1 MVVGGTGP
9 MTEALPKRL
18 TADAFIA
25 WAMTRHGRFELE
37 AGEVVAMAP
46 ERLVHARTKG
56 NAYLALRTAL
66 AAASGRGE
74 TRCEA
79 LPDGASVRI
88 DDATVYE
95 PDALVRCGEPL
106 SGEEVFVPDPIVVVE
121 VLSPSTQGADTGAKL
136 EGYFRLPS
144 LHHYLIVKPASR
156 AVIHHRRDA
165 AGCGETGRIA
175 TSILHEGEIGLDPPG
190 ITLAVAALFGA

>member
-1 MVVGGTGP
+1 

-25 WAMTRHGRFELE
+25 WAMTRQGRFELE

-46 ERLVHARTKG
+46 ERLAHARIKG
-56 NAYLALRTAL
+56 NVYLALRAAL
-66 AAASGRGE
+66 AGRSG
-74 TRCEA
+74 CEA
-79 LPDGASVRI
+79 LPDGAAVRI
-88 DDATVYE
+88 DNATVYE

-106 SGEEVFVPDPIVVVE
+106 PGDVLFVPDPVVVVE

-144 LHHYLIVKPASR
+144 LRHYLIVKPASR
-156 AVIHHRRDA
+156 AVIHHGR
-165 AGCGETGRIA
+165 GETGGIA
-175 TSILHEGEIGLDPPG
+175 TSILHEGEIELDPPG
-190 ITLAVAALFGA
+190 IILAVAALFGG